1 MSLWYL
7 NEIVFHVLDYAF
19 VTAAVTACTVRTTL
33 RSPQDDLM
41 LFAEFA
47 NKLFLVLFGPSYVS
61 PPPLVSRTARLCAPV
76 WRDKDIVVWAQQ
88 ETQCHCVVRSQFPG
102 APEEVVPKFQ
112 GDGGATSTAS
122 DVQNIFMS
130 VKNFILMT
138 ELKWNENFFL
148 CFDYVN

>member
-47 NKLFLVLFGPSYVS
+47 NKLFLVLFGPGYVS
-61 PPPLVSRTARLCAPV
+61 PPPSSHAQLDSVRLFDEIKILLSELSRKL
-76 WRDKDIVVWAQQ
+76 
-88 ETQCHCVVRSQFPG
+88 
-102 APEEVVPKFQ
+102 
-112 GDGGATSTAS
+112 
-122 DVQNIFMS
+122 S
-130 VKNFILMT
+130 VTVL
-138 ELKWNENFFL
+138 
-148 CFDYVN
+148 